1 MSAPA
6 PVSETAVHI
15 EIPGF
20 QALSEQGH
28 WDACSVVAEIDA
40 LHVCPW
46 NGVPLAEN
54 SINAWRYQYVK
65 YGHWRGNGCYLSDIY
80 WHLTE
85 TPIHAPITGYI
96 PYSPTPNLAA
106 LHKLLIDQ
114 ASKQNPIIIQ
124 VANAAALPH
133 AEQGVQYHFVAI
145 GGIDSDLGYLIGN
158 GDTTDALQKPP
169 GAIVPC
175 YWATWQ
181 VLVNAKI
188 CGAIAVERIVKPT
201 TPPDPPETPIDTA
214 KALQLAQQAQSTI
227 DELVKVL
234 GG

>member
-6 PVSETAVHI
+6 AAPASVHI

-65 YGHWRGNGCYLSDIY
+65 NGHWRGGGCYLSDIY
-80 WHLTE
+80 WHLGY
-85 TPIHAPITGYI
+85 IKAHVAGYI
-96 PYSPTPNLAA
+96 PYSPTPNLAT
-106 LHKLLIDQ
+106 LHGFLKDH
-114 ASKQNPIIIQ
+114 AVKGNPIIIE

-145 GGIDSDLGYLIGN
+145 GGIDSQLGYLIGN

-181 VLVNAKI
+181 TLVNAKI
-188 CGAIAVERIVKPT
+188 CGAIAVQRIVETPP
-201 TPPDPPETPIDTA
+201 PPDPPIDTA
-214 KALQLAQQAQSTI
+214 QALKLAHEAQAAL